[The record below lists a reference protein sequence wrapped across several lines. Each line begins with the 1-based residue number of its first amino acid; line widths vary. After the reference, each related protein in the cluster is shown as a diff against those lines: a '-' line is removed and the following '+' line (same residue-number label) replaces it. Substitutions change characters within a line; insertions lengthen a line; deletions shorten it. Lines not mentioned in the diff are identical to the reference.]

1 MSKTITKTV
10 YTASELREL
19 FPSAFDSALEKWKQ
33 SQSEPLEKYNIVDS
47 FKAIFK
53 AFGCNLIDYYI
64 DGGYSRNYVKF
75 TIPTYWSEL
84 ADNDPPVDDYTGQR
98 AYQWIK
104 EQLGIK
110 SFERVN
116 YTRRDGQGFYY
127 NIIGNDGKVISCP
140 FTGYYA
146 DDYFLYNLLNDIKE
160 GFTLKEAF
168 SNLADCAARIIE
180 DELAF
185 QQSEENFIDHTES
198 NEIFFDENGK
208 MFK

>member
-1 MSKTITKTV
+1 
-10 YTASELREL
+10 
-19 FPSAFDSALEKWKQ
+19 
-33 SQSEPLEKYNIVDS
+33 
-47 FKAIFK
+47 
-53 AFGCNLIDYYI
+53 
-64 DGGYSRNYVKF
+64 
-75 TIPTYWSEL
+75 L
-84 ADNDPPVDDYTGQR
+84 ADNDSLVDDYTGQR

-116 YTRRDGQGFYY
+116 YTRRDRQGFYY
-127 NIIGNDGKVISCP
+127 NIIRNDGKVMSCP

-160 GFTLKEAF
+160 GFILKEAF
-168 SNLADCAARIIE
+168 FNLADCAARIIE
-180 DELAF
+180 DELEF
-185 QQSEENFIDHTES
+185 QQSEENFIDYTES

>member
-10 YTASELREL
+10 YTALELREL
-19 FPSAFDSALEKWKQ
+19 FPIAFDSALEKWKQ
-33 SQSEPLEKYNIVDS
+33 SQSEPAEMSDIVHS

-64 DGGYSRNYVKF
+64 EGDYPRNYVKF
-75 TIPTYWSEL
+75 TIPVDWSEL
-84 ADNDPPVDDYTGQR
+84 ADNDSLVDDYTGQR
-98 AYQWIK
+98 AYKWIK
-104 EQLGIK
+104 DQLGIK

-116 YTRRDGQGFYY
+116 YSRRDGQGFYY
-127 NIIGNDGKVISCP
+127 NIIRNDGKVMSRP

-160 GFTLKEAF
+160 GHTLREAF
-168 SNLADCAARIIE
+168 SDLADCAAKMIE

-185 QQSEENFIDHTES
+185 QQSEENFIDYTES
-198 NEIFFDENGK
+198 NKIFFDENGE